1 MYMYKMSGDE
11 QEHEQTSPVSE
22 ENSLNAVVKWFNNRA
37 GYGFLTV
44 CEGERKDTDIFV
56 HHSALQVSEDQYKYL
71 VAGEYVTFDL
81 STTSNDHEFQATQVR
96 GVNGGRLMCETRRNA
111 RNEQENEEDGN
122 QPRRQ
127 ARIRGP
133 GPREGSRRPRIPNGE
148 QAPAGYQWVLV
159 PSGAP
164 GRGRGRAPPQQGM

>member
-1 MYMYKMSGDE
+1 MYMYKMSADE
-11 QEHEQTSPVSE
+11 QEPTPVPE

-44 CEGERKDTDIFV
+44 CDGERKDTDVFV
-56 HHSALQVSEDQYKYL
+56 HHTALQVSEDQYKYL

-96 GVNGGRLMCETRRNA
+96 GANGGRLMCETRRNA
-111 RNEQENEEDGN
+111 RNEQEDGEDN
-122 QPRRQ
+122 SSTQRRH
-127 ARIRGP
+127 ARVRGS
-133 GPREGSRRPRIPNGE
+133 GPREGSRRPRVSVGE
-148 QAPAGYQWVLV
+148 SAPPGYQWVLV

-164 GRGRGRAPPQQGM
+164 SHGRGRGRGTPQGM

>member
-1 MYMYKMSGDE
+1 MYMYKMSGD
-11 QEHEQTSPVSE
+11 EHEQTSPVSE
-22 ENSLNAVVKWFNNRA
+22 ESSLNAVVKWFNNRA

-44 CEGERKDTDIFV
+44 SEGERKDTDIFV

-111 RNEQENEEDGN
+111 RNEQETDEDGG
-122 QPRRQ
+122 QRRN
-127 ARIRGP
+127 ARVRGP
-133 GPREGSRRPRIPNGE
+133 GPREGSRRPRISAGE
-148 QAPAGYQWVLV
+148 PAPAGYQWVLV
-159 PSGAP
+159 PAGAPAP
-164 GRGRGRAPPQQGM
+164 GRGRGRPPQGM

>member
-1 MYMYKMSGDE
+1 MYKMSGDE
-11 QEHEQTSPVSE
+11 QEQTSPVSE
-22 ENSLNAVVKWFNNRA
+22 ETSLNAVVKWFNNRA

-44 CEGERKDTDIFV
+44 SDGDRKDTDVFV

-111 RNEQENEEDGN
+111 RSEQENEESCG
-122 QPRRQ
+122 QRRNV
-127 ARIRGP
+127 RVRGS
-133 GPREGSRRPRIPNGE
+133 GPREGSRRPRVSSGE
-148 QAPAGYQWVLV
+148 PAPAGYQWVLV
-159 PSGAP
+159 PSGSP
-164 GRGRGRAPPQQGM
+164 VPLRSRGRPTQGM